1 VRPDSPRLGR
11 RLRCLSRLWYDLHA
25 SDFEQ
30 GVRDDIYLG
39 IACFDCV
46 RCPDPSKS
54 DDTFFFE
61 DLMATVGFNGLTV
74 AAFES
79 RMAAEM
85 ARLIERYGGQPHVAP
100 ALREIPLSDNTA
112 VLEFGKR
119 LLAGH
124 FEMVI
129 LLTGAGTRTMV
140 EILRAR
146 YPLESIKTAI
156 ARTTVV
162 ARGPK
167 PVAALKELGLT
178 PSITVPE
185 PNTWRDILQVLDEG
199 GSLIEVRIAV
209 QEYGVSNPDLLA
221 ALRERGAQ
229 ITPVPIYKWALP
241 EDTAPL
247 RRVLDAIVAG
257 QVDVLLITNA
267 AQIDHVMQL
276 LEQEGTTAQF
286 KEACR
291 KKMVVASIGP
301 TASERLRHYGL
312 PIDFEPSHSKMGV
325 LVKEASER
333 AHALLIPKRRMQND
347 QC

>member
-1 VRPDSPRLGR
+1 
-11 RLRCLSRLWYDLHA
+11 
-25 SDFEQ
+25 
-30 GVRDDIYLG
+30 
-39 IACFDCV
+39 
-46 RCPDPSKS
+46 
-54 DDTFFFE
+54 
-61 DLMATVGFNGLTV
+61 MATVGFNGLNV

-119 LLAGH
+119 LMAGH
-124 FEMVI
+124 FEMII

-140 EILRAR
+140 EILQTR
-146 YPLESIKTAI
+146 YQLESIKTAI
-156 ARTTVV
+156 AHTTVV

-178 PSITVPE
+178 QSITVPE
-185 PNTWRDILQVLDEG
+185 PNTWRDILQVLDER

-221 ALRERGAQ
+221 ALRGRGAQ
-229 ITPVPIYKWALP
+229 VTPVPIYKWALP
-241 EDTAPL
+241 DDIAPL
-247 RRVLDAIVAG
+247 RMVLNAIVTG
-257 QVDVLLITNA
+257 QVNVLLITNA

-286 KEACR
+286 KEAC

-301 TASERLRHYGL
+301 TASERLRHYNL
-312 PIDFEPSHSKMGV
+312 PIDFEPSHPKMGV
-325 LVKEASER
+325 MVKECQQTGSPTPSIKAFRIIASSLSFLWNTSR
-333 AHALLIPKRRMQND
+333 LY
-347 QC
+347 